1 MSAVKDFFSDYLS
14 PALQEALSELLGGL
28 IGWLLV
34 LLALLPLFYIAY
46 RLLKKSGVS
55 FNVNLSGAAGGGT
68 SGIVVEQGPPQ
79 VYRLGNTEVQMAQDL
94 VKQGQ
99 DMDAVCRRVNA
110 DYAGWEPFR
119 QQAFRSMMG
128 EVLKSGGR

>member
-1 MSAVKDFFSDYLS
+1 MSVLRDFFSDYLS
-14 PALQEALSELLGGL
+14 PALQEALSEMLGGL
-28 IGWLLV
+28 IGWMLV
-34 LLALLPLFYIAY
+34 LLALLPVFYIAY

-55 FNVNLSGAAGGGT
+55 FNVNLGGPAEGGGA
-68 SGIVVEQGPPQ
+68 SRIVVEQGQPQ
-79 VYRLGNTEVQMAQDL
+79 VYRLGNAEVQMAQDL

-110 DYAGWEPFR
+110 EYAGWDPFR

-128 EVLKSGGR
+128 EVLKSS

>member
-1 MSAVKDFFSDYLS
+1 MSVLRDFFSNYLS
-14 PALQEALSELLGGL
+14 PALQEALSEMLGGL
-28 IGWLLV
+28 IGWMLVLLV
-34 LLALLPLFYIAY
+34 LLPVFYIAY

-55 FNVNLSGAAGGGT
+55 FNVNLGGPVAGGGA
-68 SGIVVEQGPPQ
+68 SGIVVEQGQPQ
-79 VYRLGNTEVQMAQDL
+79 VYRLGNSDVQMAQDL

-99 DMDAVCRRVNA
+99 DLDAVCRRVNA

-128 EVLKSGGR
+128 EVLKSS

>member
-1 MSAVKDFFSDYLS
+1 MSVLRDFFSDYLS
-14 PALQEALSELLGGL
+14 PALQEALSEMLGGL
-28 IGWLLV
+28 IGWMLV
-34 LLALLPLFYIAY
+34 LLALLPVFYIAY

-55 FNVNLSGAAGGGT
+55 FNVNLGGASGAGA

-79 VYRLGNTEVQMAQDL
+79 VYRLGNAEVQMAQDL

-99 DMDAVCRRVNA
+99 DLDAVCRRVNT
-110 DYAGWEPFR
+110 DYAGWDPFR